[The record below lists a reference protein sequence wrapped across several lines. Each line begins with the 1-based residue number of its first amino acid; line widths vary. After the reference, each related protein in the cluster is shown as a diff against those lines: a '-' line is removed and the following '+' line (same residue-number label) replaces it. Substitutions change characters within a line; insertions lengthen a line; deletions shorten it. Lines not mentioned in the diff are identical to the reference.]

1 MRVCPRVY
9 RCMCA
14 RKLTRTHIPKHKAC
28 LHILF
33 IPHCFLYFVPLF
45 VFLFSKLFLL
55 HLFIFSL
62 FSSLS
67 NSLHNHPLSFLSQ
80 RPDTTPISI
89 NFPPPLPPLLLTS
102 LSISVPVAFPTR
114 IRPTFSL
121 HFSYYFVTSPTLYF
135 FLRLRSAFRPLP
147 LHHPPFHLQ
156 GHYEQKTIHAN
167 KPSFRDVAHLSQRR
181 S

>member
-1 MRVCPRVY
+1 MR
-9 RCMCA
+9 A

-102 LSISVPVAFPTR
+102 LSISVPVAFP
-114 IRPTFSL
+114 IPVLGLLFSPL
-121 HFSYYFVTSPTLYF
+121 LLLFCHLPYALFLSSSPFSFPSSATPPPTLSPPKP
-135 FLRLRSAFRPLP
+135 LRAKDYPR
-147 LHHPPFHLQ
+147 
-156 GHYEQKTIHAN
+156 K
-167 KPSFRDVAHLSQRR
+167 
-181 S
+181 